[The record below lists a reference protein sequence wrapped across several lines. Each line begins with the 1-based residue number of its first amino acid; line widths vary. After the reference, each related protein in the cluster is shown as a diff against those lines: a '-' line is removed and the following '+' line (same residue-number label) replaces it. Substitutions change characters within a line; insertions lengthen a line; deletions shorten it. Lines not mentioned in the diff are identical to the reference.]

1 MMKTK
6 ITIKLAKPRNPLV
19 VAAKQRKAGAHGAYR
34 PERHERRVEKQR
46 LHLLLSGRLRDEMD
60 EGVEDEE

>member
-1 MMKTK
+1 MK
-6 ITIKLAKPRNPLV
+6 ITIKLSKPRNPLV

-46 LHLLLSGRLRDEMD
+46 LRQLLSGRVRNREEEGNFDE
-60 EGVEDEE
+60 